1 MTLGHL
7 LDEALPRLT
16 NPTAAVFDYWR
27 AELGDVQLAKI
38 SPELIAHASRSP
50 ARCRLS
56 RAPPQDALTAS
67 ANSRPS
73 SIR

>member
-7 LDEALPRLT
+7 IDDAVPRLT
-16 NPTAAVFDYWR
+16 NPTAAISTTGAGARRR
-27 AELGDVQLAKI
+27 AARQI
-38 SPELIAHASRSP
+38 TPELIALHSRP
-50 ARCRLS
+50 AARRRVS
-56 RAPPQDALTAS
+56 RAQPQDALTAS